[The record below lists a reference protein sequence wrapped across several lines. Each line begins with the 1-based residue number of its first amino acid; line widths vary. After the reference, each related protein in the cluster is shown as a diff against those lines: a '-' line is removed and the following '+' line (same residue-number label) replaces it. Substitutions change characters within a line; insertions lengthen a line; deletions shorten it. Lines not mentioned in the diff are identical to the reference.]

1 MKRFVF
7 FCIIFGLFTSTYALG
22 VEPAGS
28 GTTEDPWQ
36 IDSLAN
42 LAWISE
48 TPAVWGDH
56 FIQTSDIEAA
66 ETRNW
71 NVVDGQPQGFVP
83 IGNFLD
89 GGFSGVYNG
98 RGYKIRDLFINQPK
112 GLEIGFFGSLAN
124 ARIDS
129 LGLVRAYV
137 RGWAVTGILV
147 GRSYS
152 SKINNSFVA
161 GNVSGGRMIG
171 AFAGKSLYDTLDGT
185 YALVDVN
192 ASEGGGYIGVSEQ
205 PSVFKRCYFA
215 GSITNSSGGV
225 DAFTHNLF
233 PAWQGVQVEDCF
245 AMGDFNSINDFS
257 AGDTNY
263 YVFIP
268 SYQLA
273 NYRPLLSNVENWQTN
288 GLFLGMDTLF
298 NGFSGEFMDSY
309 QNHEYVTPLDEMK
322 IAANFPTYDF
332 AGNDVDGTNEIWAIV
347 EDKSLP
353 YLTGMDAPVFA
364 FADTLDFVPVQ
375 GPMTQAIIDVLIEN
389 DIDPNDP
396 EATLTARWKE
406 GSRYSGDSVVAL
418 YQAGTIKGADTM
430 WAGISTVVFPQSP
443 QEIEISS
450 YEELKQIGW
459 ITFPVDG
466 EYRLTGDI
474 DARSSQQE
482 NNGMG
487 FRPLA
492 RARDPFRGVFHGEG
506 FAIKNLTI
514 NAFFDWHL
522 GLFRAVDSAIIDSL
536 VMSNYHARGNYG
548 VGSVAGKAT
557 ESSLQKIAVSG
568 EILGQQRTGGLVG
581 NSFAAENISIKNSY
595 YSGVVVSAG
604 YDDFNEMGGLL
615 GYEVDTLEDSYSN
628 ALFWSDG
635 SISQTVEYPVSN
647 RCFYC
652 ENVFWNLDYWPQ
664 DIQIDSAVTDY
675 TALRSPKL
683 LSQFSYTGW
692 DFTGNSEDGTQD
704 VWAIIEG
711 RSMPY
716 LVGLDNPP
724 FALPDT
730 MELGAEDLSAMSG
743 ELIDSITANDIDPD
757 DPTAQ
762 LTIRWTDKSDVFGD
776 TLKLYYQVGSLIA
789 GDTTW
794 GAFSW
799 VVFTG
804 APYPLVINTYEDL
817 KKIGN
822 PDFPLWTLAASYEL
836 GSDIDASES
845 ITENGGVGFSP
856 IGSSGSSHGV
866 AFSGVFDG
874 KGYVISNLHSARN
887 STGQGL
893 FNILENATIK
903 NLGVVNANI
912 SGSAGIAILAA
923 NISNSKIQSVYV
935 EGEIRGLENGGMLT
949 SVSDHSVYE
958 NCYAGGVL
966 DVHQYA
972 SGLVNYNNNDS
983 IRNSYSTVH
992 LPHLNDY
999 AGLNLLIGE
1008 ETGYASDTV
1017 DTFLSNTYA
1026 YEDKVNYVNRDN
1038 AIGYPT
1044 FDFENIWAI
1053 REDSTMPALRSVN
1066 NAPFAFDDVDSV
1078 GASLDMRYLLA
1089 NDFDYEKVQDSLV
1102 YKILEP
1108 ENLALTWNYFIP
1120 GDDYAVGDSLLLRYR
1135 AGELLASG
1143 DTLWGNIANAKLYF
1157 KQNTRPIP
1165 TTATYETEMNT
1176 PLVLPLDSLG
1186 YDPDGDAR
1194 FYAVAYHPYYGEEQF
1209 DLDQGVFVYTPD
1221 SAFTGSDSLQ
1231 FSIGDG
1237 EYNMTAWMY
1246 INVLDTSEVDT
1257 TDQTPSIMN
1266 VVTNGENVS
1275 KIRLENN
1282 QLWIQVQQAKIGRTK
1297 VEMFS
1302 VSGHM
1307 IREHDFGIVEAGS
1320 HNLYV
1325 DMGEIEPSVYYVILY
1340 RNGQVSQAKSVIYTG
1355 Q

>member
-48 TPAVWGDH
+48 TPVVWGDH

-98 RGYKIRDLFINQPK
+98 RGYKIRDLFINQPQGAYI
-112 GLEIGFFGSLAN
+112 GLFGGLDS

-129 LGLVRAYV
+129 LGLVRAHV
-137 RGWAVTGILV
+137 RGWAYIGIVSGGATRSKITNSFAEGFLFGGFHAGALMGGSTADTIENSFASV
-147 GRSYS
+147 HISTTSGGGLIGNANDPVIKRTYFAGTVLKSDKFSYS
-152 SKINNSFVA
+152 SI
-161 GNVSGGRMIG
+161 
-171 AFAGKSLYDTLDGT
+171 
-185 YALVDVN
+185 ALGSVD
-192 ASEGGGYIGVSEQ
+192 GGGI
-205 PSVFKRCYFA
+205 
-215 GSITNSSGGV
+215 
-225 DAFTHNLF
+225 
-233 PAWQGVQVEDCF
+233 VEDCF
-245 AMGDFNSINDFS
+245 
-257 AGDTNY
+257 
-263 YVFIP
+263 
-268 SYQLA
+268 
-273 NYRPLLSNVENWQTN
+273 
-288 GLFLGMDTLF
+288 FLGEVFGDISVFSSYDSYTNTYAYQSTYKADAYYSDHPDTL
-298 NGFSGEFMDSY
+298 
-309 QNHEYVTPLDEMK
+309 TPEMK
-322 IAANFPTYDF
+322 QRSNYTTYDF
-332 AGNDVDGTNEIWAIV
+332 VGDEADGT
-347 EDKSLP
+347 EDVWNIEEGVSLP
-353 YLTGMDAPVFA
+353 YLDGVDAPVFA
-364 FADTLDFVPVQ
+364 FADTLSIVPYQ
-375 GPMTQAIIDVLIEN
+375 GAMTQSIVDALVANDV
-389 DIDPNDP
+389 DPDNP
-396 EATLTARWKE
+396 TAKLTARWIE
-406 GSRYSGDSVVAL
+406 GSRYRGDSVMAL
-418 YQAGTIKGADTM
+418 YQAGTIIGLDTM
-430 WAGISTVVFPQSP
+430 WAGISSVVFPKVS
-443 QEIEISS
+443 QEISISN
-450 YEELKQIGW
+450 YEDLKHIGW
-459 ITFPVDG
+459 IAMPLDG
-466 EYRLTGDI
+466 EYRLTADVDAKESYGENLGQGFNPIARIGD
-474 DARSSQQE
+474 A
-482 NNGMG
+482 
-487 FRPLA
+487 
-492 RARDPFRGVFHGEG
+492 FRGKLHGDGHSIRNMKIYRIWEHG
-506 FAIKNLTI
+506 
-514 NAFFDWHL
+514 L
-522 GLFRAVDSAIIDSL
+522 GLFSEIDGVEIDSL
-536 VMSNYHARGNYG
+536 GLVNVDINGKVSLGSIAGLANDFVLSQVYALGRIMGERN
-548 VGSVAGKAT
+548 VGGLIGET
-557 ESSLQKIAVSG
+557 ETSQSFNLNIINSFFSG
-568 EILGQQRTGGLVG
+568 QITGRYPSMNSFGGLVG
-581 NSFAAENISIKNSY
+581 IFADSIQDSY
-595 YSGVVVSAG
+595 ANVFLSDPAGDPVQTGAACGDSCDFLSNYYWDANQGVL
-604 YDDFNEMGGLL
+604 FPQNEEVDVMGATGLL
-615 GYEVDTLEDSYSN
+615 DTENFIQSSY
-628 ALFWSDG
+628 A
-635 SISQTVEYPVSN
+635 
-647 RCFYC
+647 
-652 ENVFWNLDYWPQ
+652 
-664 DIQIDSAVTDY
+664 
-675 TALRSPKL
+675 
-683 LSQFSYTGW
+683 GW
-692 DFTGNSEDGTQD
+692 DFTGNSQDGSEDI
-704 VWAIIEG
+704 WAIVEG

-845 ITENGGVGFSP
+845 ITENGGAGFKP
-856 IGSSGSSHGV
+856 IGSLGSVSEG

-874 KGYVISNLHSARN
+874 KGHVISNLHIGGNQLVLAFFMR
-887 STGQGL
+887 L
-893 FNILENATIK
+893 MNATVK
-903 NLGVVNANI
+903 NLGLINAKV
-912 SGSAGIAILAA
+912 SGSSDLALLA
-923 NISNSKIQSVYV
+923 VNVSHSRIQSVYV
-935 EGEIRGLENGGMLT
+935 EGEVQGLEFGGMMAKN
-949 SVSDHSVYE
+949 SEYSVYE

-966 DVHQYA
+966 DVSQYA
-972 SGLVNYNNNDS
+972 SGFFHYTTNDT

-992 LPHLNDY
+992 LPHINDNTE
-999 AGLNLLIGE
+999 LNLFVEDGAV
-1008 ETGYASDTV
+1008 G
-1017 DTFLSNTYA
+1017 TFLSNTYA

-1120 GDDYAVGDSLLLRYR
+1120 GNDYAVGDSLLLRYR

-1143 DTLWGNIANAKLYF
+1143 DTLWGNMANAKLYF
-1157 KQNTRPIP
+1157 KQNTRPIS

-1194 FYAVAYHPYYGEEQF
+1194 FYAVAYHPYFGEEQF
-1209 DLDQGVFVYTPD
+1209 DLEQGVFVYTPD

-1231 FSIGDG
+1231 FSVGDG

-1302 VSGHM
+1302 VSGRM

-1325 DMGEIEPSVYYVILY
+1325 DMAEIEPSVYYVILY